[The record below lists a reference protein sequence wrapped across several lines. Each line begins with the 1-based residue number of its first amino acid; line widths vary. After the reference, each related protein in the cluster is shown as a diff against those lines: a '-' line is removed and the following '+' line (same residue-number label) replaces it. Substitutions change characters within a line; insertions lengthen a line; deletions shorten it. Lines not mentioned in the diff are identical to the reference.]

1 MSKRI
6 NYGRL
11 VLWLHSI
18 HNDMCRW
25 INTDGQPQPE
35 NLDPPHAGE
44 DARASGVR
52 MPLAHRTQM
61 STIEIRHSRMMQEK
75 FSASHIAGYSN
86 ATSIVIEIIMRKS
99 ISSLTYA
106 ED

>member
-1 MSKRI
+1 MASRSRRI
-6 NYGRL
+6 
-11 VLWLHSI
+11 SI
-18 HNDMCRW
+18 RHMRERMRAPAAFACR
-25 INTDGQPQPE
+25 
-35 NLDPPHAGE
+35 
-44 DARASGVR
+44 
-52 MPLAHRTQM
+52 LAHRTQM

>member
-1 MSKRI
+1 MRAPAAFA
-6 NYGRL
+6 
-11 VLWLHSI
+11 
-18 HNDMCRW
+18 CR
-25 INTDGQPQPE
+25 
-35 NLDPPHAGE
+35 
-44 DARASGVR
+44 
-52 MPLAHRTQM
+52 LAHRTQM